1 MSRQIIAYIV
11 IIVGVLGTIFFG
23 NYTGFEHTVRLVLWY
38 VFILINILGLYL
50 WVNAFINRKKKRDKR
65 AEGIIKY
72 LKEDGEKILV
82 DLSKCEIKEN
92 DYTMQ
97 ADRLSLGKTAVLDAM
112 YDSSKNIKSI
122 DINQCV
128 LIYIHSHN
136 GVDEKFISP
145 IIARTRDD
153 LRIKLYLVKTTSI
166 YVNKNDRSKYYFDLD
181 FLNPS

>member
-136 GVDEKFISP
+136 
-145 IIARTRDD
+145 ARTRDD